1 MVQHMI
7 SSTQNGRNTSV
18 FISEE
23 KKWKDKEKTQQYGF
37 DHLRWYNDAT
47 LKCADV
53 SKFKLPTTYKPAMKA
68 YLAMLEKEKAI
79 AKTICQLT
87 EQDADE
93 IVIRLYEQL

>member
-1 MVQHMI
+1 
-7 SSTQNGRNTSV
+7 
-18 FISEE
+18 
-23 KKWKDKEKTQQYGF
+23 
-37 DHLRWYNDAT
+37 
-47 LKCADV
+47 
-53 SKFKLPTTYKPAMKA
+53 MKA